1 MIRIIADTT
10 CGFPLQLLSDLGID
24 VIPQIISFGDDS
36 YRDDFE
42 IDSPTFLRKL
52 KSSSTL
58 PKTSAPPPILY
69 QPLFSK
75 YIQAGDTI
83 LVITPSSDVSGTF
96 RSACMAAE
104 EFPGADIHILDS
116 RTVAGGLGS
125 LVIQAQTWVKED
137 MPIDVLISNL
147 SSMASR
153 EKVFFVVDTL
163 EYLHKGG
170 RIGTA
175 KALLGSLLQ
184 VKPILTVRD
193 GHVDQF
199 DKQRTSK
206 QAINSI
212 LKLIID
218 HSKNNQDPHV
228 TISHISAEKTAFEI
242 QKSLADSLGINNIP
256 ILLLPPAI
264 VVHSG
269 PGTISVSC
277 FTK

>member
-42 IDSPTFLRKL
+42 IDTPTFLQKL
-52 KSSSTL
+52 KSSATL

-69 QPLFSK
+69 HPLFSK
-75 YIQAGDTI
+75 YMLAGDTI
-83 LVITPSSDVSGTF
+83 LVITPSSDVSGTY
-96 RSACMAAE
+96 RSVCMAAE
-104 EFPGADIHILDS
+104 EFPNADIHIFDS

-125 LVIQAQTWVKED
+125 LVLQASTWAKED
-137 MPIDVLISNL
+137 MPIEILLSNL
-147 SSMASR
+147 SNLASR

-184 VKPILTVRD
+184 VKPILTLRD

-212 LKLIID
+212 LKLIVD
-218 HSKNNQDPHV
+218 YSKSNHDPHV
-228 TISHISAEKTAFEI
+228 TISHISAEKTALEI
-242 QKSLADSLGINNIP
+242 QKNLSDSLGINNIP

-269 PGTISVSC
+269 PGTVSVSC

>member
-10 CGFPLQLLSDLGID
+10 CGFPLQLLSNLGID

-137 MPIDVLISNL
+137 MPIDVLKSNL

-184 VKPILTVRD
+184 VKPILTLRD

-228 TISHISAEKTAFEI
+228 TISHISAEKTALEI

>member
-10 CGFPLQLLSDLGID
+10 CGFPIQLLSDLGMD
-24 VIPQIISFGDDS
+24 VIPQIISFGDES
-36 YRDDFE
+36 FRDDFE
-42 IDSPTFLRKL
+42 IDSPTFLKKL
-52 KSSSTL
+52 KSSATL
-58 PKTSAPPPILY
+58 PKTSAPPPVLY

-75 YIQAGDTI
+75 YIQAGDTV

-96 RSACMAAE
+96 RSACIAAE
-104 EFPGADIHILDS
+104 EFPGADIHIFDS

-125 LVIQAQTWVKED
+125 LVLQAHTWARKN
-137 MPIDVLISNL
+137 MPLEILLSNL
-147 SSMASR
+147 AEMASH

-193 GHVDQF
+193 GHVDQY

-206 QAINSI
+206 QAISSI
-212 LKLIID
+212 LKLIV
-218 HSKNNQDPHV
+218 HYSKNNHDPHV
-228 TISHISAEKTAFEI
+228 TISHISAEKKALEI
-242 QKSLADSLGINNIP
+242 QKSLSDSLGIDNIP

-277 FTK
+277 FSK

>member
-1 MIRIIADTT
+1 MIHIIADTT

-24 VIPQIISFGDDS
+24 VIPQIISFGDES
-36 YRDDFE
+36 YKDDFE
-42 IDSPTFLRKL
+42 IDSQTFLKKL
-52 KSSSTL
+52 KSFATL

-75 YIQAGDTI
+75 YVQAGDTV

-96 RSACMAAE
+96 RSASMAAE
-104 EFPGADIHILDS
+104 EFPGADIHIFDS

-125 LVIQAQTWVKED
+125 LVLQAQTWVKED
-137 MPIDVLISNL
+137 MPLEILLSNL
-147 SSMASR
+147 ADMASH

-184 VKPILTVRD
+184 VKPILTVKD

-212 LKLIID
+212 LKLIVD
-218 HSKNNQDPHV
+218 YSKNSRNPHV
-228 TISHISAEKTAFEI
+228 TISHISAEKTALEI
-242 QKSLADSLGINNIP
+242 QKNLANSLGIENIP

>member
-75 YIQAGDTI
+75 YIHAGDTI

-96 RSACMAAE
+96 RSACVAAE
-104 EFPGADIHILDS
+104 EFPGADIHIFDS

-125 LVIQAQTWVKED
+125 IVLQAYAWVKED
-137 MPIDVLISNL
+137 MPLDILLSNL
-147 SSMASR
+147 TNMASR

-184 VKPILTVRD
+184 VKPILTIRD

-218 HSKNNQDPHV
+218 YSKNNLDPHV
-228 TISHISAEKTAFEI
+228 TISHISADKTALEI
-242 QKSLADSLGINNIP
+242 QKSLSDTLGIDNIP

-269 PGTISVSC
+269 PGTVSVSC

>member
-24 VIPQIISFGDDS
+24 VIPQIISFGDES

-42 IDSPTFLRKL
+42 IDSPTFLEKL
-52 KSSSTL
+52 KASATL

-75 YIQAGDTI
+75 YLGAGDTV
-83 LVITPSSDVSGTF
+83 LVITPSSDVSGTY
-96 RSACMAAE
+96 RSACVAAE
-104 EFPGADIHILDS
+104 EFPGANIHIFDS

-125 LVIQAQTWVKED
+125 LVLQAQAWVKED
-137 MPIDVLISNL
+137 MPLEILLSNL
-147 SSMASR
+147 ADMSGHER
-153 EKVFFVVDTL
+153 VFFVVDTL

-184 VKPILTVRD
+184 IKPILTVRD

-212 LKLIID
+212 LKLIVD
-218 HSKNNQDPHV
+218 YSKNNHDPHV
-228 TISHISAEKTAFEI
+228 TISHISAERTALEI
-242 QKSLADSLGINNIP
+242 QKRLADSTGLADIP

>member
-137 MPIDVLISNL
+137 MPIDVLKSNL

-184 VKPILTVRD
+184 VKPILTLRD

-228 TISHISAEKTAFEI
+228 TISHISAEKTALEI